1 MDKVGGQKR
10 VRFARD
16 AHKKLRSLPSH
27 AGALGPVH
35 APIIAPRHLFWRRCW
50 IGLAAFV
57 VFAMAAFA
65 IFVRAGYLTPL
76 LESAASESVQNAVPP
91 EFRVELGE
99 TDITFGFS
107 HGIGIRFD
115 DVKVYA
121 NSDDAPL
128 ATLGSVTLGVAAKP
142 ALAGRAEFSSISME
156 NLTLQVPESGAGG
169 LPKLRLDGA
178 HNAFENLFVQLRSGL
193 TPFLNQTDGLDISL
207 ANMQITLPTNGYSD
221 EIVVD
226 DFEFHAKGG
235 AAEFNAN
242 LVVDGYKVPLSGGID
257 VPLAD
262 ADPLAQSQLSLSLS
276 GMPMPWRRLQTIVS
290 NDPIDLEIG
299 RRHIPLLAN
308 VSIKLTDNVSEE
320 QDSAKATIVPLSM
333 SFKLGADNYVP
344 VNGSLDLDM
353 DFQSGVMDI
362 ASTFWTIGRS
372 SFDLHGGVRD
382 RKFEL
387 GQKSEPNAFEFELL
401 ANRGTAAPA
410 DSPEA
415 PLRFAARAQ
424 GTGFLDSKLIQFA
437 RLDVDS
443 DSGTAYGEGE
453 ISLEGEFPTAVFDV
467 RVDEF
472 SIPGVKQFWPAPIAR
487 GARSWVLENLAGG
500 RVIAGRFD
508 IAEPLRRRISGTTN
522 ELSGDT
528 RVKLEVEDVQFNV
541 VGDIPPVRQADG
553 TVEFAE
559 GITTVSLSDGLVFL
573 PSGRTAQATD
583 GKLTI
588 PPADL
593 DTGLIRASLNMGI
606 AGKAKAVGELI
617 TFNPIGAQQYYAF
630 SPDDLAGDVTGRVNV
645 EFSLNSES
653 GADPDWDVDLQVSDA
668 GSAAEIEG
676 RQLDGLV
683 GNIKVDPRRAEF
695 DLQGNID
702 GFPSDIAMVVPFEN
716 SEVAAKRDIRLQL
729 DTAAREKLAPGLET
743 ILTGN
748 TSVKVAGAG
757 ETLKVEADLTPA
769 RLSLPWIGWAKGS
782 GVKAS
787 AAFNLLQ
794 SDVVTTLSDF
804 NLSGESFGAI
814 GRIDADKDGL
824 RRARFGLAQLNSSD
838 DVSLDIERNGDGFD
852 VDISGKSFDARAIM
866 RHARAQ
872 VKSTGA
878 SDADVPVNVVGK
890 IGRVQG
896 FHGEHLDN
904 VLIEMRVRSGTVTR
918 LRLTGSTKSGFP
930 VTLSIDGAGS
940 GRSVTLE
947 ALGAGEFLRFADIY
961 TNVRGGTVDLSL
973 KGTGPQTLV
982 GSGTIRDFRVFNEP
996 KLAQLVSSKTSQ
1008 SQSLEEAV
1016 NQKIDTREV
1025 KFEIASS
1032 DLTFQPGQLDI
1043 ARAVARGPLAGFS
1056 IQGLVFDANN
1066 QTRLTG
1072 TFLPAYGLNRL
1083 FGEIPILGALLGN
1096 GRDRGLIGVT
1106 FKLDGSYDD
1115 PNVTVNPLSVI
1126 APGIFRSIF
1135 EFR

>member
-1 MDKVGGQKR
+1 M
-10 VRFARD
+10 
-16 AHKKLRSLPSH
+16 
-27 AGALGPVH
+27 
-35 APIIAPRHLFWRRCW
+35 
-50 IGLAAFV
+50 GLAAFA
-57 VFAMAAFA
+57 VFAVAAFA

-76 LESAASESVQNAVPP
+76 LESAASEAVQNAVPP
-91 EFRVELGE
+91 EYRVELGK
-99 TDITFGFS
+99 TDIAFAFRQ
-107 HGIGIRFD
+107 GIGIRFD
-115 DVKVYA
+115 DLKVF
-121 NSDDAPL
+121 SESSDAPL

-142 ALAGRAEFSSISME
+142 ALVGKAEFSSVSIKD
-156 NLTLQVPESGAGG
+156 LALAIPESGEGG
-169 LPKLRLDGA
+169 LPKVRLDRA
-178 HNAFENLFVQLRSGL
+178 HEAFENLFGQLRAGL

-207 ANMQITLPTNGYSD
+207 SNMSVALPQNGYSD
-221 EIVVD
+221 VIAID

-235 AAEFNAN
+235 AASFEAS
-242 LVVDGYKVPLSGGID
+242 LGIDGYKVPIVGGIN

-262 ADPLAQSQLSLSLS
+262 DEPGAESQLNLSLSA
-276 GMPMPWRRLQTIVS
+276 MPMPWRRLQTLVS

-299 RRHIPLLAN
+299 RRHIPLLAD
-308 VSIKLTDNVSEE
+308 VSVNFS
-320 QDSAKATIVPLSM
+320 DSDGLPKDKATATIIPLDM

-344 VNGSLDLDM
+344 VSGSLDLDM
-353 DFQSGVMDI
+353 DFESAVLDLK
-362 ASTFWTIGRS
+362 STFWNIGRS
-372 SFDLHGGVRD
+372 SFDLHGGFRD
-382 RKFEL
+382 RKFEV
-387 GQKSEPNAFEFELL
+387 GQSGEPNAFEFELL

-424 GTGFLDSKLIQFA
+424 GTGFLDSKLIQFT
-437 RLDVDS
+437 RLDADS

-453 ISLEGEFPTAVFDV
+453 ISLQGEFPTAVFDV
-467 RVDEF
+467 RVDDF

-487 GARSWVLENLAGG
+487 GARRWVLENLAGG

-528 RVKLEVEDVQFNV
+528 RVELEVEDVQFNV

-553 TVEFAE
+553 SVSFAD
-559 GITTVSLSDGLVFL
+559 GITTVSLKDGLVFL
-573 PSGRTAQATD
+573 PSGLTAQATD
-583 GKLTI
+583 GVLTI
-588 PPADL
+588 PPADA
-593 DTGLIRASLNMGI
+593 DTGLIRASLDMGI
-606 AGKAKAVGELI
+606 AGQAKAVGELI
-617 TFNPIGAQQYYAF
+617 TFDPIGAQQYYSY
-630 SPDDLAGDVTGRVNV
+630 SPDDLAGNVEGRVNV
-645 EFSLNSES
+645 AFLLNSET
-653 GADPDWDVDLQVSDA
+653 GAEPDWDVDLQVSDA
-668 GSAAEIEG
+668 GSAAKIEG
-676 RQLDGLV
+676 RQLDSLV

-695 DLQGNID
+695 DLEGNID
-702 GFPSDIAMVVPFEN
+702 GFLSDIAMVVPFEN
-716 SEVAAKRDIRLQL
+716 SDVAAKRDIRLQL
-729 DTAAREKLAPGLET
+729 DTASREKLAPGLET

-757 ETLKVEADLTPA
+757 ETLKVEADLTTA

-787 AAFNLLQ
+787 AVFNLLQ
-794 SDVVTTLSDF
+794 SDVATTLSDF
-804 NLSGESFGAI
+804 ILRGDTFGAT
-814 GRIDADKDGL
+814 GNIDADNEGL
-824 RRARFGLAQLNSSD
+824 KRARFGLAQLNSGD
-838 DVSLDIERNGDGFD
+838 DVALNIERSGDGFN
-852 VDISGKSFDARAIM
+852 VDITGKSFDARAIM

-878 SDADVPVNVVGK
+878 SDADVPVNVTGK
-890 IGRVQG
+890 IGRVRG
-896 FHGEHLDN
+896 FHSEHLDN
-904 VLIEMRVRSGTVTR
+904 VVIEMRVRSGTVTF

-930 VTLSIDGAGS
+930 VTLSLDGAGS
-940 GRSVTLE
+940 ERSVTLQ
-947 ALGAGEFLRFADIY
+947 ALGAGEFLRFADLY
-961 TNVRGGTVDLSL
+961 TNVRGGTVDLTL
-973 KGTGPQTLV
+973 QGTGPQTLV

-996 KLAQLVSSKTSQ
+996 KLAQLVSTKTSD

-1032 DLTFQPGQLDI
+1032 DLKFQPGRLDI

-1056 IQGLVFDANN
+1056 IQGLVFDENN

-1083 FGEIPILGALLGN
+1083 FGEIPILGAILGN

-1106 FKLDGSYDD
+1106 FKLDGSYDE